1 MSFKHKFPTSVMLI
15 GYLEGA
21 KKMAPSKGSGF
32 KVTAKLYNPS
42 EQYRKYDLRI
52 PLLAMGKPAKMV
64 SDLCKSGDLVSVIGR
79 MAMVSNPNGLHLYIL
94 VENVSSLDEEEGNY
108 GMEPNN

>member
-42 EQYRKYDLRI
+42 
-52 PLLAMGKPAKMV
+52 
-64 SDLCKSGDLVSVIGR
+64 DLCRSGDLVTVIGR
-79 MAMVSNPNGLHLYIL
+79 MAMVSSPNGLHLYVL
-94 VENVSSLDEEEGNY
+94 AEHVRSLDEEENEY

>member
-32 KVTAKLYNPS
+32 KVSARLYNPS
-42 EQYRKYDLRI
+42 ETYRKYDLRI

-64 SDLCKSGDLVSVIGR
+64 SDLCRSGDLVTVIGR
-79 MAMVSNPNGLHLYIL
+79 MAMVSSPNGLHLYVL
-94 VENVSSLDEEEGNY
+94 AEHVRSLDEEGSDY
-108 GMEPNN
+108 GMEPNK